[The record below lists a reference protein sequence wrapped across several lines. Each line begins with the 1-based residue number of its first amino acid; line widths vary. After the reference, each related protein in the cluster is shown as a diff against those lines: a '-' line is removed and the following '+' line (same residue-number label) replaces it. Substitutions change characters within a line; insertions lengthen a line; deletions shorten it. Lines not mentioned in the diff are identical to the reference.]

1 MTPHNMFELQQ
12 MVLLNVRDDL
22 LLFEKEI
29 RKSLL
34 WLTSSELSKLHEW
47 LVDNFSENYI
57 QIADKNLK
65 PQLSTIPS
73 K

>member
-1 MTPHNMFELQQ
+1 MTHHNMFELQQ

-34 WLTSSELSKLHEW
+34 WLTSSELLKLYEW
-47 LVDNFSENYI
+47 LVENFTENYI

-65 PQLSTIPS
+65 PQFSTIRS